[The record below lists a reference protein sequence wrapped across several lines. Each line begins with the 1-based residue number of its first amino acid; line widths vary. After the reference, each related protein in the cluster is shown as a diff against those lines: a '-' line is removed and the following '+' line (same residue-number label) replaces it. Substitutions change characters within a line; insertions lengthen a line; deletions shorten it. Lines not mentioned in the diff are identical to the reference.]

1 MIDGRCKA
9 MGVKKKCE
17 WLSIKRI
24 DKLSIDSYAKC
35 EGGIILSNKQISS
48 REEIEAF
55 LHDLIKILNAPEFD
69 IDNDLDVLLKK
80 KSESPIDP
88 YTTANTLLE
97 LGFDKTDIR
106 HHLISLE
113 LSNYMET
120 ILDDKNPSFPPFHVF
135 AKEIK
140 NRDVYIKVKI
150 RNRIEGKIFCVSFH
164 FARFS
169 FPQTLP
175 YA

>member
-1 MIDGRCKA
+1 M
-9 MGVKKKCE
+9 
-17 WLSIKRI
+17 SH
-24 DKLSIDSYAKC
+24 
-35 EGGIILSNKQISS
+35 KQISS

-55 LHDLIKILNAPEFD
+55 LHDLIRILNAPEFN
-69 IDNDLDVLLKK
+69 IDSDLDVLQKK

-97 LGFDKTDIR
+97 LGFDKADIR

-120 ILDDKNPSFPPFHVF
+120 IKDDKDPSFPPFHAF

-150 RNRIEGKIFCVSFH
+150 RDRVGGKVFCVSFH
-164 FARFS
+164 FARFP
-169 FPQTLP
+169 FPEALP